1 MPVLYP
7 FVIPEYRTV
16 VMISS
21 HCSSLANSD
30 YFNRFIIATIL
41 LAGVVVGAQTYS
53 NFAQEN
59 EQILSFLDR
68 LILIIFTLEA
78 SIKILAQGKN
88 PFNYFKN
95 PWNVFDFLIVAA
107 CLLEPFLNLGGAFLP
122 VLRLARI
129 LRVLRLVTAIPKL
142 QLLVTCLLK
151 SLPSMFYVSILLFLL
166 FYIYGAMA
174 VFLFGENDPIHFQN
188 LQTSILSL
196 FRVVT
201 LEDWTDVMYINMYG
215 SDQYGY
221 TAEDLAKWN
230 PVSSG
235 SPLWAAVFFVSFVLI
250 GTMIVLNLVIGV
262 IMNSMDE
269 SNAEMS
275 IKQEIEKRKSNPEPV
290 RDGLHDLQNRME
302 ELSSEL
308 KVIKKMIEETNHSSK

>member
-1 MPVLYP
+1 
-7 FVIPEYRTV
+7 
-16 VMISS
+16 MISS

-174 VFLFGENDPIHFQN
+174 VFLYGENDPIHFQN

-230 PVSSG
+230 PVSSD
-235 SPLWAAVFFVSFVLI
+235 SSLWAAVFFVSFVLI

>member
-1 MPVLYP
+1 
-7 FVIPEYRTV
+7 
-16 VMISS
+16 MISS

-30 YFNRFIIATIL
+30 YFNRFIIAIIL
-41 LAGVVVGAQTYS
+41 LAGVVVGAQTYP
-53 NFAQEN
+53 NFTQEN
-59 EQILSFLDR
+59 AHILSFLDR
-68 LILIIFTLEA
+68 AILIIFTLEA
-78 SIKILAQGKN
+78 SIKILAEGKN
-88 PFNYFKN
+88 PFSYFKN
-95 PWNVFDFLIVAA
+95 PWNVFDFTIVVA
-107 CLLEPFLNLGGAFLP
+107 CLLEPFLDLGGAFLP

-166 FYIYGAMA
+166 FYIYGTMA

-221 TAEDLAKWN
+221 TAEDLTKWN
-230 PVSSG
+230 PLSSE
-235 SPLWAAVFFVSFVLI
+235 SPLGAAVFFVSFVLI

-275 IKQEIEKRKSNPEPV
+275 IKQEIEKRRSNPEPV

-308 KVIKKMIEETNHSSK
+308 KVIKKMIEETNYSSK

>member
-1 MPVLYP
+1 
-7 FVIPEYRTV
+7 
-16 VMISS
+16 MISS
-21 HCSSLANSD
+21 HCSSLANSK

-41 LAGVVVGAQTYS
+41 LAGVVVGAQTYP

-59 EQILSFLDR
+59 AHILSFLDR
-68 LILIIFTLEA
+68 AILIIFILEA
-78 SIKILAQGKN
+78 SIKILAEGKN

-95 PWNVFDFLIVAA
+95 PWNVFDFTIVVA
-107 CLLEPFLNLGGAFLP
+107 CLLEPFLDLGGAFLP

-174 VFLFGENDPIHFQN
+174 VFLFGENDPIHFRN

-215 SDQYGY
+215 SNQYGY

-230 PVSSG
+230 PASSG
-235 SPLWAAVFFVSFVLI
+235 SPLWAALFFVSFVLI

-262 IMNSMDE
+262 IMNSMEE

-275 IKQEIEKRKSNPEPV
+275 IKQEIEKRRNNPEPV

>member
-1 MPVLYP
+1 
-7 FVIPEYRTV
+7 
-16 VMISS
+16 MISS

-30 YFNRFIIATIL
+30 YFNRFIVATIL
-41 LAGVVVGAQTYS
+41 MAGVVVGAQTYT

-59 EQILSFLDR
+59 AQILTFLDR

-78 SIKILAQGKN
+78 SIKILGQGKN

-95 PWNVFDFLIVAA
+95 PWNVFDFLIVTA

-174 VFLFGENDPIHFQN
+174 VFLFGENDPIHFRN

-215 SDQYGY
+215 SNEYGY
-221 TAEDLAKWN
+221 TAYDLVKWN
-230 PVSSG
+230 PTSYG
-235 SPLWAAVFFVSFVLI
+235 SPLLGAVFFVSFVLI

-275 IKQEIEKRKSNPEPV
+275 IKQEIEKRRSNPEPV

-308 KVIKKMIEETNHSSK
+308 KVIKKMIEETSISSK